1 MLCSLVTFRCCL
13 HRHPQRACFF
23 VGNVGVVDGDDGVI
37 DEGVGVDVDDGSK
50 AEDDGGGVDSLDAV
64 IRSDRTV
71 SHYAFLNLC
80 ER

>member
-1 MLCSLVTFRCCL
+1 M
-13 HRHPQRACFF
+13 
-23 VGNVGVVDGDDGVI
+23 DGDDGVI

-71 SHYAFLNLC
+71 SHYAFFKSMPTLSTGN
-80 ER
+80 RQDAM